1 MLSTRITAIPVGL
14 SDSLERKVISRLD
27 GRLDTKCTSHY
38 TLESYGGCLE
48 FVDTST
54 H

>member
-27 GRLDTKCTSHY
+27 GRLETSVLRT
-38 TLESYGGCLE
+38 TLLR
-48 FVDTST
+48 VTVVVWNL
-54 H
+54 